1 MESRVL
7 VDTNSLQNV
16 SKELDII
23 NKEIIQD
30 LSVIK
35 REFSDNLDEI
45 LKTNTSME
53 YKRRTINYLNK
64 ISDEININNE
74 NLINKLN
81 DVTARYNEIMANM
94 STNIDND
101 IELRG
106 K

>member
-16 SKELDII
+16 SKKLDLI

-53 YKRRTINYLNK
+53 YKKRTINYLNK

-94 STNIDND
+94 STNIDDD

>member
-16 SKELDII
+16 SKKLDII

>member
-1 MESRVL
+1 MESRFL
-7 VDTNSLQNV
+7 IDTNSLQIV

-23 NKEIIQD
+23 NNEIIQD
-30 LSVIK
+30 LSIIK

-64 ISDEININNE
+64 ISNEININNE

-81 DVTARYNEIMANM
+81 DVTTRYNKII
-94 STNIDND
+94 SNIPINLDND

>member
-30 LSVIK
+30 LSIIK

-45 LKTNTSME
+45 LKTNTSIE

-94 STNIDND
+94 STNIDDD

>member
-16 SKELDII
+16 SKKLDII

-94 STNIDND
+94 STNIDDD

>member
-16 SKELDII
+16 SKKLDLI

-94 STNIDND
+94 STNIDDD

>member
-7 VDTNSLQNV
+7 IDTNSLQNV
-16 SKELDII
+16 SKKLDLI

-30 LSVIK
+30 LSIIK

-94 STNIDND
+94 STNIDDD

>member
-7 VDTNSLQNV
+7 IDTNSLQNV

-30 LSVIK
+30 LSIIK

>member
-16 SKELDII
+16 SKKLDII

-53 YKRRTINYLNK
+53 YKKRTINYLNK